1 MAEMRWE
8 MRAAGIAGPFFAF
21 SSWLDVGFD
30 EIYSMLFSGSSG
42 VPGMNVTQSG
52 NAASLSAVSAG
63 SQGSGRG
70 RFDVDAVV
78 A

>member
-1 MAEMRWE
+1 MR
-8 MRAAGIAGPFFAF
+8 
-21 SSWLDVGFD
+21 GFD

-42 VPGMNVTQSG
+42 VPGVNVTQSG
-52 NAASLSAVSAG
+52 KAAFGSAVSAG
-63 SQGSGRG
+63 SQGSGRS